1 MKVLIRKR
9 IMKVLIIDGYID
21 QPSCLGVPPFL
32 APLPRYIYGAIK
44 KIMPSW
50 EIDYKTIDQLRKVLK
65 ESYKN
70 ESAIGL
76 NKFRDKNI
84 IILITGVSVPGKYLS
99 GTPLRF
105 SDIRHISNFFSES
118 FKIICGPS
126 TIFGI
131 GEEGGKPS
139 IPIERLEN
147 YEKKWDLIIKGDSE
161 IVLSNLLQNNENI
174 FYNYE
179 DIGHIPNIEEI
190 LKFKRKNMEDILDFS
205 VIGADLIS
213 RHPNFSEND
222 GGNLTC
228 EIETFSGCP
237 RYLNGGC
244 SFCVEPK
251 KGPTVHRKIDSIVKE
266 IKSLYK
272 NGVRH
277 FRLGNQTDFYAFN
290 HGSFENKRYPK
301 PNPEA
306 IKELLSKI
314 RDSCPE
320 IRTLHIDNVNALNF
334 ALYPKEAEQITK
346 SIIKYCTDGNI
357 AAIGVESVDPKVISM
372 NNLKASADE
381 IMGAISIINAYGKII
396 GKNGNPAFLPGLNF
410 IMGLQG
416 ETEESLNL
424 NFQFLKEILQK
435 NYWIRRINLRKYL
448 IPSGF
453 SPKFYKKIRNHLN
466 KYSSK
471 YYKWKNTIRND
482 IDHPMLQKIYPIGRE
497 LKNVYAEKNDGNGTL
512 LRQPGTYPIT
522 CFIPRKLDL
531 DQFYDLIVVDHGFR
545 SLNCLTAPIKLIK
558 LTQRELEMIDGIGK
572 KRAKTILLKRPLSKK
587 EWLEILPLEIWEKL
601 TKLQPS
607 LLNFNEKNIQNLN

>member
-1 MKVLIRKR
+1 MKVL
-9 IMKVLIIDGYID
+9 MIDGYID
-21 QPSCLGVPPFL
+21 EPSCLGVPPFL
-32 APLPRYIYGAIK
+32 APLPRYIYGSIK
-44 KIMPSW
+44 KFMPSW

-65 ESYKN
+65 ENYQNNSH
-70 ESAIGL
+70 IGL
-76 NKFRDKNI
+76 NNLRENNI
-84 IILITGVSVPGKYLS
+84 IILITGVSVPGKYLG

-105 SDIRHISNFFSES
+105 SDLKHISNFFSES

-126 TIFGI
+126 TVFGI

-139 IPIERLEN
+139 IPIERLESN
-147 YEKKWDLIIKGDSE
+147 DKKWNLIIKGDPE
-161 IVLSNLLQNNENI
+161 IVLSKLLQENEEI
-174 FYNYE
+174 FYKY
-179 DIGHIPNIEEI
+179 EEI
-190 LKFKRKNMEDILDFS
+190 DQISNFKEILQYKRKNMEEILDFS
-205 VIGADLIS
+205 IIGAGLIS
-213 RHPNFSEND
+213 LHPNYSEND

-228 EIETFSGCP
+228 EIETFRGCP

-244 SFCVEPK
+244 LFCVEPK
-251 KGPTVHRKIDSIVKE
+251 KGPTIHRKIDSIVEE
-266 IKSLYK
+266 IKSLYN

-290 HGSFENKRYPK
+290 HGLFKNKRYPK

-306 IKELLSKI
+306 IEELLSKI
-314 RDSCPE
+314 RNSCPD

-334 ALYPKEAEQITK
+334 VLYPKEAEKITR

-381 IMGAISIINAYGKII
+381 IMVAISIINKYGKII

-424 NFQFLKEILQK
+424 NYQFLKKILQE
-435 NYWIRRINLRKYL
+435 NYWIRRINLRKFL

-453 SPKFYKKIRNHLN
+453 NPKFNKKIKKHLT
-466 KYSSK
+466 KFSSK
-471 YYKWKNTIRND
+471 YFKWKNSIRKD
-482 IDHPMLQKIYPIGRE
+482 IDHPLLQKIYPIGRE

-522 CFIPRKLDL
+522 CFVPRKLDL
-531 DQFYDLIVVDHGFR
+531 FQFYNLIVVDHGFR
-545 SLNCLTAPIKLIK
+545 SLNCLTAPIELIK
-558 LTQRELEMIDGIGK
+558 LTQRELEIIDGIGK
-572 KRAKTILLKRPLSKK
+572 KRAKTIILKRPLSKK
-587 EWLEILPLEIWEKL
+587 EWLEILPLEIWEKI

>member
-1 MKVLIRKR
+1 
-9 IMKVLIIDGYID
+9 MKVLIIDGYID

-32 APLPRYIYGAIK
+32 APLPRYIYGSIK
-44 KIMPSW
+44 KNMPSW
-50 EIDYKTIDQLRKVLK
+50 EIDYKTIDQLRKVFK
-65 ESYKN
+65 ENYQN
-70 ESAIGL
+70 ENQIEL
-76 NKFRDKNI
+76 NKLRENNI

-105 SDIRHISNFFSES
+105 SDLKHISNFFSES

-139 IPIERLEN
+139 IPIERIEN
-147 YEKKWDLIIKGDSE
+147 IEKKWDIIIKGDPE
-161 IVLSNLLQNNENI
+161 IVLFKLLQENENI
-174 FYNYE
+174 FYNYGE
-179 DIGHIPNIEEI
+179 IGQNPDFKKI
-190 LKFKRKNMEDILDFS
+190 LQLTRKNMEEILDFS
-205 VIGADLIS
+205 VIGADLITQ
-213 RHPNFSEND
+213 HPNFSDVD

-228 EIETFSGCP
+228 EIETFRGCP
-237 RYLNGGC
+237 RYINGGC
-244 SFCVEPK
+244 LFCVEPK
-251 KGPTVHRKIDSIVKE
+251 KGPTIHRKIDSIVKE
-266 IKSLYK
+266 IKSLYN

-290 HGSFENKRYPK
+290 HGLFENKRYPK

-314 RDSCPE
+314 RNSCPE
-320 IRTLHIDNVNALNF
+320 ILTLHIDNVNALNF
-334 ALYPKEAEQITK
+334 AIYPKEAEKITK

-381 IMGAISIINAYGKII
+381 IMEAISIINTYGKII

-416 ETEESLNL
+416 ETEASLNL
-424 NFQFLKEILQK
+424 NYQFLKKILQE

-453 SPKFYKKIRNHLN
+453 NPKFYKKIKNHLN
-466 KYSSK
+466 KFSSK

-497 LKNVYAEKNDGNGTL
+497 LKNVYAEKIDGNGTL

-522 CFIPRKLDL
+522 CFVPRKLDL
-531 DQFYDLIVVDHGFR
+531 KHFFNLIVVDHGFR
-545 SLNCLTAPIKLIK
+545 SLNCLKGPIIL
-558 LTQRELEMIDGIGK
+558 LNLNQRELEMIDGIGK
-572 KRAKTILLKRPLSKK
+572 KRAKAILLKRPLNKK
-587 EWLEILPLEIWEKL
+587 EWLEILPIEIWEKI
-601 TKLQPS
+601 TILQPT
-607 LLNFNEKNIQNLN
+607 LLMNSEKKG

>member
-9 IMKVLIIDGYID
+9 SMKVLIIDGYID

-44 KIMPSW
+44 ILKPSW
-50 EIDYKTIDQLRKVLK
+50 EIDYKTIDQIRKVLK
-65 ESYKN
+65 ENYQN
-70 ESAIGL
+70 ENPIGL
-76 NKFRDKNI
+76 NNLRENKI

-105 SDIRHISNFFSES
+105 SDLKHISNFFSES

-126 TIFGI
+126 TVFGI

-139 IPIERLEN
+139 IPIERLDERN
-147 YEKKWDLIIKGDSE
+147 WNLIIKGDPE
-161 IVLSNLLQNNENI
+161 IVLSMLLQENENI
-174 FYNYE
+174 FYKYE
-179 DIGHIPNIEEI
+179 QIGQNPDIKDI
-190 LKFKRKNMEDILDFS
+190 LKRKRKNMEEILDFS
-205 VIGADLIS
+205 VIGAELIS
-213 RHPNFSEND
+213 LHPNFSEND

-228 EIETFSGCP
+228 EIETFRGCP

-244 SFCVEPK
+244 LFCVEPK
-251 KGPTVHRKIDSIVKE
+251 KGPTTHRKIDSIVEE

-290 HGSFENKRYPK
+290 HGLFENKRYPK

-306 IKELLSKI
+306 IEELLSKI

-334 ALYPKEAEQITK
+334 ALYPKEAEKITR

-381 IMGAISIINAYGKII
+381 IIAAISIINTYGKII
-396 GKNGNPAFLPGLNF
+396 GNNGNPAFLPGLNF

-424 NFQFLKEILQK
+424 NYQFLKKILQE
-435 NYWIRRINLRKYL
+435 NYWVRRINLRKYL

-453 SPKFYKKIRNHLN
+453 SPKFYKKIKNHLN
-466 KYSSK
+466 KFSSK

-497 LKNVYAEKNDGNGTL
+497 LKNVYAEKIDGNGTL

-522 CFIPRKLDL
+522 CFVPRKLDL
-531 DQFYDLIVVDHGFR
+531 NHFYNLIVVEHGFR
-545 SLNCLTAPIKLIK
+545 SLNCLKSPIGLID

-572 KRAKTILLKRPLSKK
+572 KRAKAILLKRPLSKK
-587 EWLEILPLEIWEKL
+587 EWLEILPLEIWEKI
-601 TKLQPS
+601 TKIQPT
-607 LLNFNEKNIQNLN
+607 LLMYDEKKRQDLN

>member
-1 MKVLIRKR
+1 M
-9 IMKVLIIDGYID
+9 IDGYID
-21 QPSCLGVPPFL
+21 EPSCLGVPPFL
-32 APLPRYIYGAIK
+32 APLPRYIYGSIK
-44 KIMPSW
+44 KNMPSW
-50 EIDYKTIDQLRKVLK
+50 EIDYKTIDQIRKVLK
-65 ESYKN
+65 DNYLTETPI
-70 ESAIGL
+70 EL
-76 NKFRDKNI
+76 NMLRENNI
-84 IILITGVSVPGKYLS
+84 IILITGVSVPGKYLG

-105 SDIRHISNFFSES
+105 SDIKHISNFFSES

-126 TIFGI
+126 TVFGI

-139 IPIERLEN
+139 IPIERLD
-147 YEKKWDLIIKGDSE
+147 EKNWNLIIKGDPE
-161 IVLSNLLQNNENI
+161 IVLPILLQENENI

-179 DIGHIPNIEEI
+179 KIGYNPDIKDI
-190 LKFKRKNMEDILDFS
+190 LQLKRKNMEEILDFS
-205 VIGADLIS
+205 VIGAELIS
-213 RHPNFSEND
+213 LHPNFSENN

-228 EIETFSGCP
+228 EIETFRGCP

-244 SFCVEPK
+244 LFCVEPK
-251 KGPTVHRKIDSIVKE
+251 KGPTVHRKIDSIVEE

-290 HGSFENKRYPK
+290 HGLFENKRYPK

-306 IKELLSKI
+306 IEELLSKI
-314 RDSCPE
+314 RNSCPE

-334 ALYPKEAEQITK
+334 ALYPKEAEEITK
-346 SIIKYCTDGNI
+346 SIVKYCTDGNI

-381 IMGAISIINAYGKII
+381 IMGAISIINTHGKKI

-416 ETEESLNL
+416 ETIESLDL
-424 NFQFLKEILQK
+424 NYQFLKEIFQK

-453 SPKFYKKIRNHLN
+453 NPKFYKKIKKHLN
-466 KYSSK
+466 KFSSK
-471 YYKWKNTIRND
+471 YYTWKNTIRND
-482 IDHPMLQKIYPIGRE
+482 IDHPMLQIIYPIGRE
-497 LKNVYAEKNDGNGTL
+497 LKNIYAEKIDGNGTL

-522 CFIPRKLDL
+522 CFVPRKLDIN
-531 DQFYDLIVVDHGFR
+531 QFYNLIVVDHGFR

-572 KRAKTILLKRPLSKK
+572 KRAKTIILKRPINKK
-587 EWLEILPLEIWEKL
+587 NWLEILPLEIWEKL
-601 TKLQPS
+601 IKLQPS
-607 LLNFNEKNIQNLN
+607 LLNFNEKKNTTFN